1 MRKPALKIVKTART
15 TNHPPRTLGKVGLGL
30 WTRITNEY
38 DVNDAAGKELL
49 ALGCEALDRA
59 EACRAAID
67 RDGEVQR
74 GGNGFSKEHP
84 ALSQDWQAAPLWPRC
99 CCAWAWTSNL
109 FALVQGDR
117 PARNGHRG
125 MRNEHEEEEA
135 ATPAPRPN
143 IARGRVG
150 FPADQ
155 KAGKAMCVRQRE

>member
-84 ALSQDWQAAPLWPRC
+84 ALRPELASRAFVAKMLLRLGLDVEPLRSGPGRPPGPQWP
-99 CCAWAWTSNL
+99 S
-109 FALVQGDR
+109 
-117 PARNGHRG
+117 
-125 MRNEHEEEEA
+125 RNEE
-135 ATPAPRPN
+135 
-143 IARGRVG
+143 
-150 FPADQ
+150 
-155 KAGKAMCVRQRE
+155 